1 MRHWLMKSEPSAYS
15 IDDLQRD
22 KKTLWTGVRN
32 FQARNLMAQEMKVGD
47 PVLFYHSSS
56 DPPGVAGL
64 AEVSKAA
71 VADPTQFDDESDY
84 YEPRATKDAPV
95 WRCVEVR
102 FKKKCEAVLPLEAL
116 RKEKALDGMM
126 LLQRGSRLS
135 VQPVESAAFA
145 RIVKLAGL

>member
-1 MRHWLMKSEPSAYS
+1 MKHWLVKSEPSSYS

-32 FQARNLMAQEMKVGD
+32 FQARNLMVDEMKVGD
-47 PVLFYHSSS
+47 PVVFYHSNS

-64 AEVSKAA
+64 AKVSKAA
-71 VADPTQFDDESDY
+71 VADPTQLDAKSDY
-84 YEPRATKDAPV
+84 FEPRATKETPV
-95 WRCVEVR
+95 WRCVEVQ
-102 FKKKCEAVLPLEAL
+102 FVKKAKALVSLEAL
-116 RKEKALDGMM
+116 RSEPQLAGMA

-135 VQPVESAAFA
+135 VQPVEAAAYA